1 MLNKL
6 TKEITIMKN
15 FMNYICLFLMIL
27 GINVNVNAD
36 ISGAYAEP
44 SEFTVTSEEGTV
56 YLNIKNNSAD
66 GWDKYYNYYHT
77 YYAQVI
83 SDDLIV
89 YGGDDID
96 YWFFTP
102 TYEHD
107 YVGRNA
113 DKFPLDYYFEEQG
126 DYTATIRLYY
136 WESGGEIADQPH
148 KDINITIH
156 YTGTIY
162 NFIVG
167 NNNTFSCG
175 EVTAGCN
182 SSNHSLTVGSLTE
195 LPIAI
200 PCEVESNVGWTFDGW
215 SETHV
220 SKGSTTYTKVTL
232 PYSGS
237 ATEFYAVYKLTHGD
251 KSIYASSI
259 ECEKHTLTYDAN
271 GGQNAP
277 VDENEY
283 AFGETVTVLG
293 AGLMTYAQHI
303 FLGWSTNS
311 TATEAQFLPGQET
324 SMGTTNATL
333 YAIWKEANLTN
344 YQTYCPRTV
353 SFDLNELPGEAPADI
368 VTKKNLTI
376 TAPEDPVTPEG
387 LTFIG
392 WYNRENDQK
401 WNFAT
406 DVVTDDMILYAK
418 CRSALT
424 ISGDVHLTSSK
435 DVQVYTTPATSNMI
449 SVRWLG
455 KDEPLATKIR
465 FSYYLNGE
473 KVIETNSPF
482 RVCDTT
488 SYNMI
493 DRVDN
498 EGDDFEQTFAVSYK
512 PTVYNQ
518 LDNYTIRVE
527 AVNDDGKQ
535 IYRTADLAVYG
546 RSLPEQF
553 VIAMKNTN
561 DNKWYA
567 LPNDLATS
575 TSESSSTKAP
585 LLISVDNTT
594 APTKALMAPK
604 NTLYKGDSRY
614 KATKHRNAIRFL
626 RADATDN
633 AWITTSSTSLLYM
646 PNNGADKQQFNLLSS
661 DLAKYTVTQDSATKT
676 IAMDGGIIGWYGSS
690 NNTVYLLPVD
700 ANAEP
705 AVFDVVEWFP
715 TKLLIESS
723 QDITNTSVKVGDAE
737 AVVGTASTTTYG
749 TNLYEVQTG
758 DLTAKA
764 GQAMSV
770 SYTIETTT
778 YAKVVTVPIIL
789 SRGTYATS
797 GSVLGGLSAQSKY
810 QENDLV
816 VRDGATLTVDAP
828 TGTWNKFVNVTIY
841 PKSKVIVPAKTTD
854 EKEVT
859 MTTTT
864 MTLFGG
870 RDEIY
875 DGSKYSM
882 TTYAVPQLVL
892 KGKLVHE
899 ATVQGLRYDMRV
911 DDAIYYDFALPYES
925 MYELVS
931 DHKGAYDYKYWVKNY
946 NGAAR
951 ATGATGW
958 TWYDWNADPWKIN
971 IGTGYLLAAQ
981 SKEGQNYVIM
991 RHPMGYY
998 DTGEDKYAKN
1008 PKGHQTGTAEET
1020 KAAITV
1026 EAYPSSFD
1034 SNVGWNFIANPFMA
1048 NFQLDQDGE
1057 ETGTIKTGELVEHK
1071 VNDKWDGHY
1080 DWADNENKNVRYV
1093 TTYSYETGEYTQHKM
1108 SETALPPFTGFFV
1121 QIAKK
1126 GTIVF
1131 DIAGRADAAPARM
1144 LSDDELPSEIE
1155 VTLKVNGQNESDET
1169 VMLLTKDLSRSN
1181 AREFPDEQTKMVNDG
1196 ILNYY
1201 TYGGED
1207 TKMYAN
1213 GMNYEEGQE
1222 WNKAGI
1228 MVKTAGEY
1236 TFSVNGI
1243 NENYVEQVILKDM
1256 DSNTEYDLMSN
1267 DAKIYLDKGEMNDRF
1282 YVKIVFGK
1290 HNIGTGI
1297 TERYDTSA
1305 PEKFILN
1312 DHMYIRANGVL
1323 FDGVGKR
1330 VKY

>member
-27 GINVNVNAD
+27 GINVSANA
-36 ISGAYAEP
+36 AT
-44 SEFTVTSEEGTV
+44 FTVTPNPIVINAELDDDVAEGEINVTYDIVGGMLLGGYYGYASITGEGDNKDDIIWDITGLESFALSPTGKGSFKITYETLDEGT
-56 YLNIKNNSAD
+56 YTATLNLWCYTSETGETI
-66 GWDKYYNYYHT
+66 
-77 YYAQVI
+77 
-83 SDDLIV
+83 
-89 YGGDDID
+89 DDID
-96 YWFFTP
+96 IPVTIKITTP
-102 TYEHD
+102 
-107 YVGRNA
+107 
-113 DKFPLDYYFEEQG
+113 
-126 DYTATIRLYY
+126 
-136 WESGGEIADQPH
+136 QP
-148 KDINITIH
+148 
-156 YTGTIY
+156 
-162 NFIVG
+162 
-167 NNNTFSCG
+167 
-175 EVTAGCN
+175 
-182 SSNHSLTVGSLTE
+182 
-195 LPIAI
+195 
-200 PCEVESNVGWTFDGW
+200 
-215 SETHV
+215 
-220 SKGSTTYTKVTL
+220 
-232 PYSGS
+232 
-237 ATEFYAVYKLTHGD
+237 
-251 KSIYASSI
+251 
-259 ECEKHTLTYDAN
+259 
-271 GGQNAP
+271 Q
-277 VDENEY
+277 VD
-283 AFGETVTVLG
+283 
-293 AGLMTYAQHI
+293 
-303 FLGWSTNS
+303 
-311 TATEAQFLPGQET
+311 
-324 SMGTTNATL
+324 
-333 YAIWKEANLTN
+333 LTN

-353 SFDLNELPGEAPADI
+353 TFDLNGLPGEAPADI

-376 TAPEDPVTPEG
+376 TAPKDPVTPEG

-392 WYNRENDQK
+392 WYNWEDDQR

-435 DVQVYTTPATSNMI
+435 DVQVYTTPATNNMI
-449 SVRWLG
+449 TVRWLG

-465 FSYYLNGE
+465 FSYYLNDT
-473 KVIETNSPF
+473 KVEPTNSPF
-482 RVCDTT
+482 RVCDAT

-493 DRVDN
+493 IDRVN
-498 EGDDFEQTFAVSYK
+498 NTGEDFEQTFAVSYK

-527 AVNDDGKQ
+527 AVNDAGTQ

-575 TSESSSTKAP
+575 TSGSSSTKAP
-585 LLISVDNTT
+585 LLISVDNAT

-604 NTLYKGDSRY
+604 NTLYKGYSRY
-614 KATKHRNAIRFL
+614 KATEYRNAIRFL

-646 PNNGADKQQFNLLSS
+646 PDNNSDNQQFNLLSS
-661 DLAKYTVTQDSATKT
+661 DLAKYTITQDGKDGA

-700 ANAEP
+700 ASAEP

-723 QDITNTSVKVGDAE
+723 QDITTTSVQVGDAA
-737 AVVGTASTTTYG
+737 AVVATASTTTYG

-770 SYTIETTT
+770 SYTIEATT

-797 GSVLGGLSAQSKY
+797 GSVFGGLSAKSNYKD
-810 QENDLV
+810 NDLV
-816 VRDGATLTVDAP
+816 VRDGATLTVDAA
-828 TGTWNKFVNVTIY
+828 TGTHNTFKNVTIY
-841 PKSKVIVPAKTTD
+841 PTSKVVVPVMSSDGT
-854 EKEVT
+854 KEVT

-875 DGSKYSM
+875 DGSAYSM

-899 ATVQGLRYDMRV
+899 ATVQGLRYDMRL
-911 DDAIYYDFALPYES
+911 DDAIYYDFALPYQS
-925 MYELVS
+925 KYEIVT
-931 DHKGAYDYKYWVKNY
+931 DNKGGENFTYWIKLYD
-946 NGAAR
+946 GDAR
-951 ATGATGW
+951 AKGGTGW
-958 TWYDWNADPWKIN
+958 AWYNWDVQPWMIN
-971 IGTGYLLAAQ
+971 VGTGYLFAARPYT
-981 SKEGQNYVIM
+981 GQNFIII
-991 RHPMGYY
+991 RHPMGYNE
-998 DTGEDKYAKN
+998 TTN
-1008 PKGHQTGTAEET
+1008 PNGHQSGTPEGS
-1020 KAAITV
+1020 KASVAV
-1026 EAYPSSFD
+1026 AAYPSTYD
-1034 SNVGWNFIANPFMA
+1034 NNTGWNFIANPFLA
-1048 NFQLDQDGE
+1048 NFSKDD
-1057 ETGTIKTGELVEHK
+1057 ETNAVIKTGQLVEHK
-1071 VNDKWDGHY
+1071 VNEKWDGHY
-1080 DWADNENKNVRYV
+1080 EWNTSEGKDVRYV
-1093 TTYSYETGEYTQHKM
+1093 TTYNYATGHYYQQKM
-1108 SETALPPFTGFFV
+1108 SEAVLPPFTGFFV
-1121 QIAKK
+1121 QIANE
-1126 GTIVF
+1126 GSVVF
-1131 DIAGRADAAPARM
+1131 DLGGRADAAPARM

-1155 VTLKVNGQNESDET
+1155 VTLKVKGQSESDET
-1169 VMLLTKDLSRSN
+1169 VMLLTKDLSLAD
-1181 AREFPDEQTKMVNDG
+1181 AREFPAEQTKMVNNG
-1196 ILNYY
+1196 VLNYY
-1201 TYGGED
+1201 TYAGD
-1207 TKMYAN
+1207 DIKMYAN

-1236 TFSVNGI
+1236 TFSANGV
-1243 NENYVEQVILKDM
+1243 NENYVEQVLLKDM

-1330 VKY
+1330 VK